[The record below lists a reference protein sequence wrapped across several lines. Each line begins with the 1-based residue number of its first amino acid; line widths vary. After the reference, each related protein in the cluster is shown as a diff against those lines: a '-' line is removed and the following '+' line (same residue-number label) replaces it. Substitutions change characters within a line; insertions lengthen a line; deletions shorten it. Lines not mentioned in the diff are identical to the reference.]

1 MAMNSGNQEVKY
13 TEMSVLDRIRS
24 HLLDDFEPSSFK
36 TGNWR
41 SDTIKNCRPEEEKFI
56 QTALAVDLVDNSRR
70 ETETETLIP
79 AVKSARPSLSL
90 SVTRHEFYH
99 RENIPVDWGLKN
111 SVAPSMSPCL
121 SAARTK
127 LPLDENDSENM
138 ILYEAAHKGW
148 IPRTPMEEPV
158 TEIKKN
164 AGFSVRRETGAA
176 PPNLKKNLGRHYR
189 GVRQRPWGKFAAEIR
204 DSARKGA
211 RVWLGTFT
219 TAKEAALAYDRA
231 AYKMRGSRALLNF
244 PLQVGEEYSDACN
257 NTSTLEKVESNL
269 SRKRERENEVQSDRQ
284 CRVRVEDSNKMCY
297 II

>member
-13 TEMSVLDRIRS
+13 TEMSVLDRTRS

-41 SDTIKNCRPEEEKFI
+41 SDTVKNCRPEEEKFI

-90 SVTRHEFYH
+90 SVTRHDFYH
-99 RENIPVDWGLKN
+99 RENIPVDWGLKD
-111 SVAPSMSPCL
+111 SVVPSLSPCL
-121 SAARTK
+121 SAAWTK
-127 LPLDENDSENM
+127 LPSDENDSENM
-138 ILYEAAHKGW
+138 ILCGILKEADGKGW
-148 IPRTPMEEPV
+148 TPKDEPV
-158 TEIKKN
+158 TEIKKD

-219 TAKEAALAYDRA
+219 TAEEAALAYDRA

-244 PLQVGEEYSDACN
+244 PLLLAGGKYSDTCN
-257 NTSTLEKVESNL
+257 NTSTSEKVE
-269 SRKRERENEVQSDRQ
+269 E
-284 CRVRVEDSNKMCY
+284 
-297 II
+297 